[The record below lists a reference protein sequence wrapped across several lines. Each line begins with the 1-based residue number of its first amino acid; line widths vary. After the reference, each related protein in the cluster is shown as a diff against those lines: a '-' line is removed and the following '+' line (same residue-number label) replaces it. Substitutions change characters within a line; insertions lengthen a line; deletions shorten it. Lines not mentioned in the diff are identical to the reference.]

1 MRRNGKGD
9 HDDVCHHRAGGGP
22 RGPGRQGLSRLHG
35 WLPTTIEMA
44 AAALV
49 LVAIGWL
56 SRRWRLLWL
65 PDDPAPP
72 ELWVWIGVAGLA

>member
-1 MRRNGKGD
+1 
-9 HDDVCHHRAGGGP
+9 
-22 RGPGRQGLSRLHG
+22 LHG

-72 ELWVWIGVAGLA
+72 ELWVWIGVAGLAY